1 MGEGGA
7 PIVRDYVNVPSDRIG
22 VIIGNKGM
30 VKREIEARTGIKV
43 YVDTSSCSVTL
54 ELDPSKATYEDL
66 LKAKN
71 VILAIAHGFSPERA
85 FRLMDE
91 DQILDIIDLTQ
102 YAGSSRNALTRIKGR
117 IIGEKGKTRRIIEE
131 HTGTYISVYENTV
144 AIIGEY
150 ERVRIARHAIEML
163 ANGAQHRTVYS
174 YLHREARRLK
184 REEFM
189 LWRKY

>member
-7 PIVRDYVNVPSDRIG
+7 PIVRDYVNVPLDRIG
-22 VIIGNKGM
+22 VIIGNGGA
-30 VKREIEARTGIKV
+30 VRREVEDKTGIEV
-43 YVDTSSCSVTL
+43 YVDTSSGSVML

-85 FRLMDE
+85 FRLLDE

-102 YAGSSRNALTRIKGR
+102 FVGSSKNALTRIKGR
-117 IIGEKGKTRRIIEE
+117 IIGEKGKTRKIIEE
-131 HTGTYISVYENTV
+131 HTGTYISVYGSTV
-144 AIIGEY
+144 AIVGDY
-150 ERVRIARHAIEML
+150 DGVRIARRAVEML
-163 ANGAQHRTVYS
+163 ASGAQHRTVYS
-174 YLHREARRLK
+174 YLHRERRRLK
-184 REEFM
+184 RKEFL